1 MKKSDILAIIV
12 VAVLMIALLIIAQ
25 FRINLKLLMF
35 TMLITAIA
43 ICASLIAVR
52 PKGKFHIK
60 PLVIGAFCIWVI
72 AILMSCS
79 II

>member
-1 MKKSDILAIIV
+1 MKRSDKIAIV
-12 VAVLMIALLIIAQ
+12 VVTVLMIALLFIAQ
-25 FRINLKLLMF
+25 FKINLRLLLF
-35 TMLITAIA
+35 TLLITAIA

-60 PLVIGAFCIWVI
+60 PLAIGAFCIWVV

-79 II
+79 LI

>member
-1 MKKSDILAIIV
+1 MKRSDKIAIVV
-12 VAVLMIALLIIAQ
+12 VAVLMIALLFIAQ
-25 FRINLKLLMF
+25 FKINLRLLMF
-35 TMLITAIA
+35 TLLITAIA

-60 PLVIGAFCIWVI
+60 PLAIGAFCIWVV

-79 II
+79 LI

>member
-1 MKKSDILAIIV
+1 MKRSDKIAIV
-12 VAVLMIALLIIAQ
+12 VVAILMVALLFIAQ
-25 FRINLKLLMF
+25 FKINLRLLMF
-35 TMLITAIA
+35 TLFITAIA

-60 PLVIGAFCIWVI
+60 PLAIGAFCIWVV

-79 II
+79 LI

>member
-1 MKKSDILAIIV
+1 MKRSDKIAIVV
-12 VAVLMIALLIIAQ
+12 VAVLMIALLFVAQ
-25 FRINLKLLMF
+25 FKINLRLLMF
-35 TMLITAIA
+35 TLLITAIA

-60 PLVIGAFCIWVI
+60 PLVIGAFCVWVV

-79 II
+79 LI

>member
-1 MKKSDILAIIV
+1 MKRSDKLAIIV
-12 VAVLMIALLIIAQ
+12 VAVLMIVLLFIAQ
-25 FRINLKLLMF
+25 FKINIRLLLF
-35 TMLITAIA
+35 TLLITAIA

-60 PLVIGAFCIWVI
+60 PLAIGAFCIWVV

-79 II
+79 LL

>member
-1 MKKSDILAIIV
+1 MKRSDKIAIAV
-12 VAVLMIALLIIAQ
+12 VAVLMIALLFIAQ
-25 FRINLKLLMF
+25 FKINLRLLMF
-35 TMLITAIA
+35 TLLITAIA

-60 PLVIGAFCIWVI
+60 PLAIGAFCIWVV

-79 II
+79 LI

>member
-1 MKKSDILAIIV
+1 MKRSDKLAIIV
-12 VAVLMIALLIIAQ
+12 VAILMIVLLFIAQ
-25 FRINLKLLMF
+25 FKINIRLLLF
-35 TMLITAIA
+35 TLLITTIA

-60 PLVIGAFCIWVI
+60 PLAIGAFCIWVV

-79 II
+79 LF